1 MNRAGVEAMKNP
13 ERYRH
18 LRVDWVGQ
26 SSTQSITLCG
36 VEGEDIGTGQT
47 SAPTA
52 PGRRGSERLWVGTGE
67 PARVIRCAPGVRPF
81 RDKSE
86 DGGASRSG
94 GADGYA
100 RPSES

>member
-47 SAPTA
+47 PLPRLR

-67 PARVIRCAPGVRPF
+67 PARVY
-81 RDKSE
+81 SM
-86 DGGASRSG
+86 RSG
-94 GADGYA
+94 CSALP
-100 RPSES
+100 R